1 MNMAQVQWNRLQTA
15 SNFTWLFAVSLLVA
29 WCVII
34 LMLENSG
41 KCWEYL
47 VVILRESQNLVE
59 LLSSWTGSCFW
70 LPSGSMGFL
79 RKFPQ
84 SAQWGWASGKPAS
97 NGKHFRWHIAVI
109 LSAKLP
115 LDEEE
120 MCWTLSWATVF
131 GLWLRTLNSK
141 WIAPG

>member
-1 MNMAQVQWNRLQTA
+1 MCHHLDAGELGEM
-15 SNFTWLFAVSLLVA
+15 
-29 WCVII
+29 
-34 LMLENSG
+34 
-41 KCWEYL
+41 L
-47 VVILRESQNLVE
+47 VVFGSHFERKPE
-59 LLSSWTGSCFW
+59 LGGIAFKLDWQLLLTTV
-70 LPSGSMGFL
+70 SMGFL